1 MKNLRLTFGVA
12 ALAIGSFA
20 AFSFAPVKA
29 DSKVALQ
36 EFYVN
41 PDGSRGG
48 QVTGNNDCPDDDPE
62 ILCSQEYDTSTWEET
77 GNASKMHYGI
87 RPNN

>member
-41 PDGSRGG
+41 PDGSRGAA
-48 QVTGNNDCPDDDPE
+48 VTSPNTCPDNNPTR
-62 ILCSQEYDTSTWEET
+62 LCSQEYNTSTGEPT
-77 GNASKMHYGI
+77 GDASKMHTGI
-87 RPNN
+87 RP